1 MRGGSATAPSV
12 PPANP
17 MSVELTV
24 LHRRAWWQ
32 GDDEHRPEAWEV
44 TADVS
49 ELDVCPPGLRRVAEL
64 SVTVAD
70 LRRERA
76 ALDAVVLGDWA
87 PAFLDAVTG
96 DDGGLR
102 AGLEWVSDGPPRV
115 VVVRRYEL
123 MPEWR
128 GHGLGPGLLAGALA
142 AFQPQARLAAFRVA
156 PPAGLLS
163 GSWPPSVRPDLGG
176 RHAGAG
182 RPSGGA
188 WSGAGQPGATGLG
201 RAARERVA
209 ERLQARRTAVLERLG
224 FRLVDGVHV
233 ADLRGAGLAD
243 ARHGSVDRWA
253 RLDWR

>member
-1 MRGGSATAPSV
+1 MLSA

-24 LHRRAWWQ
+24 QHRRAWWQ
-32 GDDEHRPEAWEV
+32 ADDELQPEAWEV

-49 ELDVCPPGLRRVAEL
+49 ELDVCPPSLRHVAEL

-70 LRRERA
+70 LRRGRVP
-76 ALDAVVLGDWA
+76 LDAVVLGEWA
-87 PAFLDAVTG
+87 PGFLAAAAG
-96 DDGGLR
+96 EGGALQP
-102 AGLEWVSDGPPRV
+102 GLEELVSDGPPRV

-128 GHGLGPGLLAGALA
+128 GHGLGPVLLAGALA
-142 AFQPQARLAAFRVA
+142 AFLPLARLAAFRVTA
-156 PPAGLLS
+156 PPAAVPG
-163 GSWPPSVRPDLGG
+163 PPGV
-176 RHAGAG
+176 
-182 RPSGGA
+182 
-188 WSGAGQPGATGLG
+188 TGLG

-224 FRLVDGVHV
+224 FRLWDGVHV
-233 ADLRGAGLAD
+233 ADLRGVELAD
-243 ARHGSVDRWA
+243 ARHGPLDRWR